1 MTRPH
6 WSVRKAPGGK
16 WVVRQTGVITTHSFS
31 SWSVAITWLIG
42 QMSKAAVVAVIRRA
56 EESGE
61 YEAIEACLIDCPD
74 MHRKRRRIVQAAW
87 WRGLSVR
94 VEVELE
100 ADPRET
106 LLLVKIGRGGAA

>member
-1 MTRPH
+1 MGG
-6 WSVRKAPGGK
+6 APD
-16 WVVRQTGVITTHSFS
+16 RRHQQPRLLGVAGRHRLAQRTDEQSCS
-31 SWSVAITWLIG
+31 RS
-42 QMSKAAVVAVIRRA
+42 RRA

-87 WRGLSVR
+87 WRGLSVK

-106 LLLVKIGRGGAA
+106 LLLVKVWRGGAA